1 MKTEFRRLGSAPPSW
16 KPFNLLLAI
25 VAAVLVV
32 HLLVTA
38 AMNHARLV
46 SFDFGLRRAE
56 LRTAEV
62 AEWLNRELQGVTLA
76 LDLMQRRQLLLD
88 ANDNQLG
95 DVEATLDDLA
105 RRNRFDIV
113 SAISIDPDWVSRW
126 STSHYGKPMDMR
138 GKPHVMA
145 LNPNSLTPTYRQIYV
160 SDLYI
165 GQYSHRQ
172 VVTFSRRVRHADGS
186 DAGIVSVS
194 IDPTELTKH
203 LAQLLP
209 ANGEGVGI
217 WREGGSLILQSQWPF
232 ALEQQPGKPLAA
244 LLEAMTGRDSV
255 SLQVTTG
262 QVTTDDP
269 EGRHVLMAARRLA
282 DCDLVV
288 AAYVEAPVVAGWIDE
303 RAWLVWLADGATAAL
318 IVGVMV
324 VGWLT
329 QARRRT
335 LQQLDAANHSAEHA
349 IQVQRQI
356 NDVIDSVPGAIYRAR
371 YLYSGQVTFQ
381 MISHGFERLSG
392 WSGAS
397 LLLRPGG
404 LFELCVPPKSEE
416 EIRALARTLQEER
429 FLVRDR
435 QLQRSDGSVRWVR
448 ISDNVVG
455 SDREGVDVVGLI
467 TDVDVERAAIIG
479 ARTAARLAVL
489 GEMATGLAHEMS
501 QPLTAMSI
509 MAENAI
515 AAIRNDRLGAAVQ
528 KMERIPAMVERTKV
542 IIDHLR
548 LFGRRQDQHPVP
560 AAAADAI
567 EGALVLAETEIRKA
581 GIKVELNMP
590 SGLPAVLAGQVLLEQ
605 VLLNLIFN
613 ARDAMA
619 QTDMTSRVLTIAAER
634 RDETVAISVSDT
646 GDGIPDHVL
655 PQLFEPFFTTK
666 PPGLGTGLGLSICHG
681 IITSFGGTICAGNHG
696 HGARFVITLPVDR
709 RRSA

>member
-1 MKTEFRRLGSAPPSW
+1 M
-16 KPFNLLLAI
+16 
-25 VAAVLVV
+25 
-32 HLLVTA
+32 
-38 AMNHARLV
+38 
-46 SFDFGLRRAE
+46 
-56 LRTAEV
+56 
-62 AEWLNRELQGVTLA
+62 
-76 LDLMQRRQLLLD
+76 
-88 ANDNQLG
+88 
-95 DVEATLDDLA
+95 
-105 RRNRFDIV
+105 
-113 SAISIDPDWVSRW
+113 
-126 STSHYGKPMDMR
+126 
-138 GKPHVMA
+138 
-145 LNPNSLTPTYRQIYV
+145 
-160 SDLYI
+160 
-165 GQYSHRQ
+165 
-172 VVTFSRRVRHADGS
+172 
-186 DAGIVSVS
+186 
-194 IDPTELTKH
+194 
-203 LAQLLP
+203 
-209 ANGEGVGI
+209 
-217 WREGGSLILQSQWPF
+217 
-232 ALEQQPGKPLAA
+232 
-244 LLEAMTGRDSV
+244 
-255 SLQVTTG
+255 
-262 QVTTDDP
+262 
-269 EGRHVLMAARRLA
+269 
-282 DCDLVV
+282 
-288 AAYVEAPVVAGWIDE
+288 
-303 RAWLVWLADGATAAL
+303 
-318 IVGVMV
+318 
-324 VGWLT
+324 
-329 QARRRT
+329 
-335 LQQLDAANHSAEHA
+335 
-349 IQVQRQI
+349 
-356 NDVIDSVPGAIYRAR
+356 
-371 YLYSGQVTFQ
+371 
-381 MISHGFERLSG
+381 
-392 WSGAS
+392 
-397 LLLRPGG
+397 
-404 LFELCVPPKSEE
+404 
-416 EIRALARTLQEER
+416 
-429 FLVRDR
+429 
-435 QLQRSDGSVRWVR
+435 
-448 ISDNVVG
+448 
-455 SDREGVDVVGLI
+455 VGLI